1 MLHAAPAMR
10 ERAAR
15 AAALPTVPELPAV
28 GLLSLPDAVLV
39 RILRLAAPRHAD
51 SRLLFVVPLVCRRLA
66 AVARLPSELWSEQ
79 LITLHR
85 CGPYGPAPRRPS
97 RPVGLRPGAA
107 SVGVRAPLCARVL
120 SAPAAKCRWCQHRDA
135 SWCLWE
141 GRLAPRLA

>member
-1 MLHAAPAMR
+1 MR

-66 AVARLPSELWSEQ
+66 AVARLPSELWAEQ

-85 CGPYGPAPRRPS
+85 CGPCGPAGPRAC
-97 RPVGLRPGAA
+97 GLAQLLLACGRRAA
-107 SVGVRAPLCARVL
+107 RTC
-120 SAPAAKCRWCQHRDA
+120 
-135 SWCLWE
+135 
-141 GRLAPRLA
+141 